1 MSSARWTVLLAC
13 VALLRLAEVRAQAS
27 ANGSPLL
34 EDLCVCMAR
43 IDAAGPDARLTM
55 GVRSC
60 LEDAVLLHPAEVRRV
75 LSNAQG
81 SGSKAFLLGTAIGGA
96 LERTCPAFAALRARL
111 RSIANGDPAPRPGT

>member
-1 MSSARWTVLLAC
+1 MSRARWAVLLGCA
-13 VALLRLAEVRAQAS
+13 VLLLSREVRAQAS

-34 EDLCVCMAR
+34 DDLCVCMAR

-60 LEDAVLLHPAEVRRV
+60 LEDAVLLHPVEVRRV
-75 LSNAQG
+75 LTNAQG

-96 LERTCPAFAALRARL
+96 LERTCPAFGALRTRL
-111 RSIANGDPAPRPGT
+111 RSMAHGAAAPRSGT